1 LSATFDGTIEAMT
14 PMLYN
19 FIDDCYHEDLDALV
33 DGSMDG
39 EEIISTR
46 EESSPSLKLRSIPEW
61 TQ

>member
-1 LSATFDGTIEAMT
+1 MT